1 VKRPERQAIPL
12 ADIRGLIDPARR
24 TAVVRWLLAAGL
36 VAAIGAAALLAQRP
50 ASSEIT
56 LAQGGRS
63 GVVALDMS
71 ASIGSARRRIVEPF
85 DYLADTGQEFGLV
98 LFSGTAYEASPPG
111 TSGAE
116 LRAFVRALMPFPD
129 VCIVEERTRTTA
141 ICPAR
146 TRRVASD
153 SPEGQRVERHRRAT
167 PWTESFRGGTTI
179 SAGLLLAR
187 QMLERHDM
195 KDRGVLLI
203 SDLDDSGLDLPALTR
218 ELITYRRERIPI
230 NIVALAPFEEDR
242 FFFERLVGP
251 EAFVDRADLAPS
263 RLVDERQRA
272 ERAGVPEGLA
282 LLALVL
288 LALLALNEHFCGR
301 LAWRAER

>member
-1 VKRPERQAIPL
+1 MSRPGRQAIPL
-12 ADIRGLIDPARR
+12 ADLRALIDPARR
-24 TAVVRWLLAAGL
+24 TAAVRWVLATGL
-36 VAAIGAAALLAQRP
+36 VITVVAAAFLAQRP

-85 DYLADTGQEFGLV
+85 EYLADSGQEFGLV
-98 LFSGTAYEASPPG
+98 LFSGTAYEAAPPG

-116 LRAFVRALMPFPD
+116 LRGIVNALLPFKD
-129 VCIVEERTRTTA
+129 VCIVESDRPSP
-141 ICPAR
+141 CPAH
-146 TRRVASD
+146 TRRVLSD
-153 SPEGQRVERHRRAT
+153 SPEGERVEQARSRT

-179 SAGLLLAR
+179 SAGLVLAR
-187 QMLERHDM
+187 QALERHEM

-218 ELITYRRERIPI
+218 ELMTYRREKIPI
-230 NIVALAPFEEDR
+230 HIVALGPFDDDR
-242 FFFERLVGP
+242 FFFERLVGAD
-251 EAFVDRADLAPS
+251 AFVDRADLAPGQ
-263 RLVDERQRA
+263 LADERQRA

-282 LLALVL
+282 ALALVL
-288 LALLALNEHFCGR
+288 LMLLALNEHFCGR
-301 LAWRAER
+301 LAWKAER